1 MNPREEVKAAEYFP
15 EKPLPVKQ
23 GPREL
28 KKKKLCVTIQ
38 SSCLTLQLRTAEG
51 DLIAEFCMVNF
62 DYGLETYAN
71 GIVRIYFNAYSLFI
85 LHDEDRLTMTKQV
98 MFGHVNASNQMV
110 TTEDFYKTLPDRI
123 R

>member
-1 MNPREEVKAAEYFP
+1 
-15 EKPLPVKQ
+15 
-23 GPREL
+23 
-28 KKKKLCVTIQ
+28 
-38 SSCLTLQLRTAEG
+38 
-51 DLIAEFCMVNF
+51 MVNF

>member
-1 MNPREEVKAAEYFP
+1 MNSREEAKATEYFP
-15 EKPLPVKQ
+15 EQPLPVKQ

-28 KKKKLCVTIQ
+28 GKKKLCVTIQ

-98 MFGHVNASNQMV
+98 MFGHVNASN
-110 TTEDFYKTLPDRI
+110 
-123 R
+123 

>member
-1 MNPREEVKAAEYFP
+1 M
-15 EKPLPVKQ
+15 KQ

-28 KKKKLCVTIQ
+28 KKKKLCVTVQ
-38 SSCLTLQLRTAEG
+38 SSCLTVQLRTAEG

-62 DYGLETYAN
+62 DYGLEIYAN
-71 GIVRIYFNAYSLFI
+71 EIIRVYFNASTLFI

-110 TTEDFYKTLPDRI
+110 TTDDFYRTLPDRI